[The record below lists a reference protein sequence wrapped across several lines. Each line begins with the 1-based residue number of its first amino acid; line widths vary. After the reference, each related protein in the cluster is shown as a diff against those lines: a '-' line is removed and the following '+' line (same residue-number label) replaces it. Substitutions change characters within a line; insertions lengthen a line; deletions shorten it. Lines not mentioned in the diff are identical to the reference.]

1 MQLQGSETMS
11 NRNNSDN
18 ENTNTIYIDPRERAA
33 YAERM
38 HSRRPENRP
47 VQPQQRTAAPQMYDR
62 PVSQE
67 YREGYEQPYY
77 SSGTDR
83 RGEYG
88 QPARPYR
95 DEYRE
100 PPRRQSSAPPPKKKK
115 KRKKKKPLLWRVL
128 SRLMLIILI
137 LFLIIFGVYSCASLS
152 LIKKIEYVESGDRTR
167 TRGAISRSYVTNV
180 LLIGSDSRGGER
192 GRSDTMMLV
201 SINKRTDEITLTSF
215 MRDCYVEIPEYG
227 WDKLNASYSYGGAD
241 LVMDTIEA
249 NFGIKIDN
257 YAAVDFVSFANI
269 VDAVG
274 GIEIDVSQAEIRE
287 INTILQA
294 EVNELMGD
302 NARDDL
308 LDVDDDGKI
317 KLNGKQAL
325 SYARIRYVGNADF
338 ERTERQREVIET
350 IFNKV
355 RGIGP
360 SVISQVSDEV
370 LPNVTTN
377 MTTGELYWL
386 SLRVPFLFGYD
397 IQKLQIPADNSFHG
411 GSTPSGDALIID
423 DFEANYNML
432 KDEIFDD

>member
-1 MQLQGSETMS
+1 MS
-11 NRNNSDN
+11 NNKNSDN

-38 HSRRPENRP
+38 NSRRTENRP
-47 VQPQQRTAAPQMYDR
+47 AAPQQRTSAPREYYR
-62 PVSQE
+62 PDTPE
-67 YREGYEQPYY
+67 YREGYEQPYNSPRADY
-77 SSGTDR
+77 H
-83 RGEYG
+83 GEYR
-88 QPARPYR
+88 QPVRQYR

-100 PPRRQSSAPPPKKKK
+100 PTRRQSAAPPPKKKK
-115 KRKKKKPLLWRVL
+115 KRKRKKPLFLRIIT
-128 SRLMLIILI
+128 RLLLILFI
-137 LFLIIFGVYSCASLS
+137 LFLIVFGVYSCTSLS
-152 LIKKIEYVESGDRTR
+152 LIKKLEYVESGERNRTR
-167 TRGAISRSYVTNV
+167 NAISRSYVTNV
-180 LLIGSDSRGGER
+180 LLIGSDSRGGES

-201 SINKRTDEITLTSF
+201 SINKRTNEITLTSF

-302 NARDDL
+302 DAMDDL
-308 LDVDDDGKI
+308 LDVEDDGKI

-338 ERTERQREVIET
+338 ERTERQRKVIEL

-355 RGIGP
+355 KGIGA

-377 MTTGELYWL
+377 MTTGELYLL

-397 IQKLQIPADNSFHG
+397 IQKLQVPAEDSFHG
-411 GSTPSGDALIID
+411 DSTPSGDALIID
-423 DFEANYNML
+423 DVDANYNML
-432 KDEIFDD
+432 KEEIFDY

>member
-1 MQLQGSETMS
+1 MS

-38 HSRRPENRP
+38 NSRRPENRP
-47 VQPQQRTAAPQMYDR
+47 AASPQPRTAPREYYHSRSDDAR
-62 PVSQE
+62 E
-67 YREGYEQPYY
+67 YREDYERPYYGSQADQRGEYEQPV
-77 SSGTDR
+77 R
-83 RGEYG
+83 
-88 QPARPYR
+88 Q
-95 DEYRE
+95 YRE
-100 PPRRQSSAPPPKKKK
+100 PPRRQSAAPPPKKKK
-115 KRKKKKPLLWRVL
+115 KRKRKKPLVL
-128 SRLMLIILI
+128 RILTRLLMILFI
-137 LFLIIFGVYSCASLS
+137 LFLIVFGVYSCASLS
-152 LIKKIEYVESGDRTR
+152 LIKKLEYVESGDRTR
-167 TRGAISRSYVTNV
+167 TPNALSRSYVTNV

-201 SINKRTDEITLTSF
+201 SINKRTNEITLTSF

-241 LVMDTIEA
+241 LVMDTIES

-274 GIEIDVSQAEIRE
+274 GIEIDVSGAEIRE

-338 ERTERQREVIET
+338 ERTERQREVIEM
-350 IFNKV
+350 IFNKLKKT
-355 RGIGP
+355 GP
-360 SVISQVSDEV
+360 SVISQVSDNV

-377 MTTGELYWL
+377 MTTGQLYLL

-397 IQKLQIPADNSFHG
+397 IQKLQIPKDNTYHFEEN
-411 GSTPSGDALIID
+411 TPSGSVLFID
-423 DFEANYNML
+423 DVMANYDML
-432 KDEIFDD
+432 KEEIFDY

>member
-1 MQLQGSETMS
+1 M
-11 NRNNSDN
+11 
-18 ENTNTIYIDPRERAA
+18 I
-33 YAERM
+33 
-38 HSRRPENRP
+38 
-47 VQPQQRTAAPQMYDR
+47 
-62 PVSQE
+62 
-67 YREGYEQPYY
+67 
-77 SSGTDR
+77 
-83 RGEYG
+83 
-88 QPARPYR
+88 
-95 DEYRE
+95 
-100 PPRRQSSAPPPKKKK
+100 
-115 KRKKKKPLLWRVL
+115 
-128 SRLMLIILI
+128 I

-152 LIKKIEYVESGDRTR
+152 LIKKLEYVESGDRNR
-167 TRGAISRSYVTNV
+167 TGGAISRSYVTNV

-215 MRDCYVEIPEYG
+215 MRDCYVDIPEYG

-274 GIEIDVSQAEIRE
+274 GIEIDVSEAEIRE

-294 EVNELMGD
+294 EVNGLMGD
-302 NARDDL
+302 DALDDL

-338 ERTERQREVIET
+338 ERTERQRKVIEM

-355 RGIGP
+355 KDIGP

-377 MTTGELYWL
+377 MTTGELYML

-397 IQKLQIPADNSFHG
+397 IQKLQVPAENSFHG
-411 GSTPSGDALIID
+411 DSTPSGDALIID
-423 DFEANYNML
+423 DFDANYYML
-432 KDEIFDD
+432 KDEVFDD

>member
-1 MQLQGSETMS
+1 MS
-11 NRNNSDN
+11 KRTNSDN
-18 ENTNTIYIDPRERAA
+18 ENTSTIYIDPRERAA

-38 HSRRPENRP
+38 NSRRTESRP
-47 VQPQQRTAAPQMYDR
+47 AAPQQRTSAPREYYRQPDA
-62 PVSQE
+62 PG
-67 YREGYEQPYY
+67 YREGYGQPYHRP
-77 SSGTDR
+77 STDN

-100 PPRRQSSAPPPKKKK
+100 PPRRQSAAPPPKKKK
-115 KRKKKKPLLWRVL
+115 RKRKKPLIWRILTRILLVL
-128 SRLMLIILI
+128 II

-152 LIKKIEYVESGDRTR
+152 LIKKLEYVESGDRNR
-167 TRGAISRSYVTNV
+167 TGGAISRSYVTNV

-215 MRDCYVEIPEYG
+215 MRDCYVDIPEYG

-274 GIEIDVSQAEIRE
+274 GIEIDVSEAEIRE

-294 EVNELMGD
+294 EVNGLMGD
-302 NARDDL
+302 DALDDL

-338 ERTERQREVIET
+338 ERTERQRKVIEM

-355 RGIGP
+355 KDIGP

-377 MTTGELYWL
+377 MTTGELYML

-397 IQKLQIPADNSFHG
+397 IQKLQVPAENSFHG
-411 GSTPSGDALIID
+411 DSTPSGDALIID
-423 DFEANYNML
+423 DFDANYYML
-432 KDEIFDD
+432 KDEVFDD

>member
-1 MQLQGSETMS
+1 MS

-18 ENTNTIYIDPRERAA
+18 ENTNTIYIDPRERAE

-38 HSRRPENRP
+38 NARRPESRP
-47 VQPQQRTAAPQMYDR
+47 VQPQQHTAAPRMYDR

-67 YREGYEQPYY
+67 YRDGYEQPYY
-77 SSGTDR
+77 SSGTDYR
-83 RGEYG
+83 DEYG
-88 QPARPYR
+88 QPRPYR
-95 DEYRE
+95 TEYRE
-100 PPRRQSSAPPPKKKK
+100 PPRRQSSVPPPKKKK
-115 KRKKKKPLLWRVL
+115 KRKKKKPILWRVL

-152 LIKKIEYVESGDRTR
+152 LIKKIEYVESGGRTR
-167 TRGAISRSYVTNV
+167 TRGAISKSYVTNV

-201 SINKRTDEITLTSF
+201 SVNKRTDEITLTSF

-249 NFGIKIDN
+249 NFGVKIDN
-257 YAAVDFVSFANI
+257 YVSVNFVSFANI

-302 NARDDL
+302 NVKDDL
-308 LDVDDDGKI
+308 LDVNSDGKI
-317 KLNGKQAL
+317 SLNGKQAL

-360 SVISQVSDEV
+360 SVISQISDEV
-370 LPNVTTN
+370 LPNVATN

-386 SLRVPFLFGYD
+386 SLRLPFLFGYD
-397 IQKLQIPADNSFHG
+397 IQKLQIPADNTFHDG
-411 GSTPSGDALIID
+411 YDSYSGSVLAID

-432 KDEIFDD
+432 KDEIFDY